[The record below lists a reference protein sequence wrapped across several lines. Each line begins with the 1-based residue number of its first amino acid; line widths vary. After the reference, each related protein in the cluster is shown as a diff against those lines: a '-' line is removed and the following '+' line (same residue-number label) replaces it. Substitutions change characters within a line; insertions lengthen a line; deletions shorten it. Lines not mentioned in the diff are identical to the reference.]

1 MKNKIK
7 NILLSKNLWIFT
19 AITIIFFGIFTQME
33 FAVDSY
39 ATLTFSLKEFAY
51 QFISSGRFAL
61 VVIGGIL
68 NILKLKSETIYIIS
82 YIAAI
87 ICMIVSL
94 YKLYK
99 IVEDDIKNK
108 YAKRIVPILIVL
120 NAFSIE
126 LFLFIEKGMMLFAV
140 LMCIFAVCEIKK
152 WLEHKKNK
160 YLISTFIFMLLA
172 NFNSRINYPCL
183 WNICCYI
190 YFVYTKIF

>member
-68 NILKLKSETIYIIS
+68 NILKLKSETIYIIG
-82 YIAAI
+82 I
-87 ICMIVSL
+87 
-94 YKLYK
+94 
-99 IVEDDIKNK
+99 
-108 YAKRIVPILIVL
+108 
-120 NAFSIE
+120 
-126 LFLFIEKGMMLFAV
+126 
-140 LMCIFAVCEIKK
+140 
-152 WLEHKKNK
+152 
-160 YLISTFIFMLLA
+160 
-172 NFNSRINYPCL
+172 
-183 WNICCYI
+183 
-190 YFVYTKIF
+190 